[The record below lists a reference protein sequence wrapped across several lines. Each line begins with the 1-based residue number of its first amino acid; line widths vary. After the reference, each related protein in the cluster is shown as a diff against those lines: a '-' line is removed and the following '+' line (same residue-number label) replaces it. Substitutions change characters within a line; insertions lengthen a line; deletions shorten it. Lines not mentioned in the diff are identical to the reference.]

1 MSVTTVE
8 KVVWSES
15 SITLIPK
22 ETIYKTIGIQGTS
35 HTKAER
41 KVIDQEHYVGKY
53 ITFLCHL
60 AKHLGIL

>member
-1 MSVTTVE
+1 MSTVE

-15 SITLIPK
+15 SITLILK

-35 HTKAER
+35 HTKEER
-41 KVIDQEHYVGKY
+41 KVIDQEHYVSKY

-60 AKHLGIL
+60 ARHLGIL